1 MCAKGSRQA
10 RQGHPRSRPHR
21 YGPPILKEKKRE
33 GHTWQG
39 RILTDMLRFPRWRD
53 PGPRRVHGRH
63 HPLHHPQRQGP
74 RYEAI
79 PTLRK
84 GNRNKEANTRTQF
97 VRTTFSAFSS
107 PSVRPAVS
115 DKRASRRACAILG
128 LKQGEE
134 ECGRSFVAM
143 FLFRGGCAHSG
154 VRLLFGVNGDF
165 AANPAVRQDDQMNT

>member
-1 MCAKGSRQA
+1 MTQVRVEFMDDTTRSIIRNVKGPGTKR
-10 RQGHPRSRPHR
+10 HR
-21 YGPPILKEKKRE
+21 YCEKKTGTR
-33 GHTWQG
+33 
-39 RILTDMLRFPRWRD
+39 
-53 PGPRRVHGRH
+53 
-63 HPLHHPQRQGP
+63 
-74 RYEAI
+74 
-79 PTLRK
+79 
-84 GNRNKEANTRTQF
+84 EANTRIQF